1 MRNNLKPVLVSDVKT
16 ATSSVKRLKE
26 TWKRLSAHRTQQRVK
41 TCILPLSACRTCQ
54 FKCRLK

>member
-1 MRNNLKPVLVSDVKT
+1 
-16 ATSSVKRLKE
+16 
-26 TWKRLSAHRTQQRVK
+26 LSAHRTQQRVK

>member
-26 TWKRLSAHRTQQRVK
+26 T
-41 TCILPLSACRTCQ
+41 
-54 FKCRLK
+54 